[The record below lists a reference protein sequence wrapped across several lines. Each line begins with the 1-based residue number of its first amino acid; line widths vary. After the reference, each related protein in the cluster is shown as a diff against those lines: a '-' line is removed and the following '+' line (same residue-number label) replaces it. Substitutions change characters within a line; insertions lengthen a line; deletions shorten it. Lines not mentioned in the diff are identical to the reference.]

1 VAEEP
6 KATKHSSLNYITR
19 KRTQLRKSNIV
30 RPSFFGTVTK
40 AIDESYSFDLFSKA
54 GPYRALVLRVDEQV
68 TPPPNNPLQTIP
80 SFFGFSTELTV
91 LAIKA
96 KIIDDFDSALPM
108 PTALGSDDGDHQ
120 YVIDL
125 HDTFY
130 ASTPETNDAANIKA
144 GDIVLVDYM
153 DRVNKS
159 DPVIVGLTRISSPLD
174 GFGVIKD
181 KLIDLLKQIPGI
193 PDSLLDSLNTSDDEC
208 GENEGIGV
216 HPRQKCT
223 SNYKI
228 KHSVVYETEDTEE
241 YRLLAT
247 KLQTLKQGTWIEN
260 YSANDLDSIE
270 IVEVPNP
277 DDPSQIIT
285 VEKFNTDDSKGII
298 TIDYNWTMR
307 SRCDGHIK
315 WCDTIKKV
323 LIKMADYYIEQG
335 QPDKAAMIQHGNTKR
350 TKKEQRDLRIFYCV
364 PPDDPRCNRLNG
376 QPCKGKKDSNG
387 AAISDDQLFSL
398 TNGRCANATYC
409 DRPVCVGNGKGSHEV
424 GEATDF
430 SLAIWPKDSTGNE
443 IYTRIETIDNNTSR
457 ANLDKQFANPARSK
471 IAELGQTGAIEKFK
485 PISDNSE
492 GWHFSSWGG

>member
-1 VAEEP
+1 MAEEP

-181 KLIDLLKQIPGI
+181 KLIDLLRQIPGI
-193 PDSLLDSLNTSDDEC
+193 PDSLLDSLSTDEGEC
-208 GENEGIGV
+208 GGKVLGKTN
-216 HPRQKCT
+216 CT
-223 SNYKI
+223 SNFTMKY
-228 KHSVVYETEDTEE
+228 STVYETDNVQEYELLVQKLETLKKDRWIANYSAFDLDNTTTTEVTDPDDPNNVQTVE
-241 YRLLAT
+241 TFNDNLGSISIDYDWTLRNRCDGHPNWC
-247 KLQTLKQGTWIEN
+247 QTLKQ
-260 YSANDLDSIE
+260 A
-270 IVEVPNP
+270 
-277 DDPSQIIT
+277 
-285 VEKFNTDDSKGII
+285 
-298 TIDYNWTMR
+298 
-307 SRCDGHIK
+307 
-315 WCDTIKKV
+315 
-323 LIKMADYYIEQG
+323 LISMADYYIQQG
-335 QPDKAAMIQHGNTKR
+335 EPEKAGMIQIGGTKR
-350 TKKEQRDLRIFYCV
+350 SKSEQKDLRVKYCV
-364 PPDDPRCNRLNG
+364 PSDDPRCR
-376 QPCKGKKDSNG
+376 KGNCSGKRIDG
-387 AAISDDQLFSL
+387 ATISDDELYSGAGA
-398 TNGRCANATYC
+398 NRCYSRFC
-409 DRPVCVGNGKGSHEV
+409 DRSVCPGDGNGSHEV

-430 SLAIWPKDSTGNE
+430 FLAIWPKDSAGNE
-443 IYTRIETIDNNTSR
+443 LYTNIETIPNNTST
-457 ANLDKQFANPARSK
+457 LKQQFDNPARK
-471 IAELGQTGAIEKFK
+471 RLNELGNSGIIENFK
-485 PISDNSE
+485 ALLGGSE
-492 GWHFSSWGG
+492 GWHFSTNGH